1 MKNILWLFLFSMLMS
16 PESFGTLASS
26 ESDIQTLLSAGRSSF
41 IAGKIREVLR
51 SRLDSGPLTSDKIRK
66 LIQSPQVAALCCLHQ
81 FFNTA
86 EGGKPFTQEELKDQI
101 FRKWLSSHPEV
112 FNMLAQSGPA
122 GKSTLSVFY
131 QIWNTN
137 DQNFN
142 PAELSMA
149 LGAGLVANIFSPE
162 ECIAKFN
169 FYRDSHHHARCYPQ
183 AETLQPWEWAIV
195 FRGKEGLEDLAW
207 AQQFIAGK
215 KIRPEKAGSRFPGFI
230 PYRKKMKKISASIT
244 EALFRTTSPT
254 RRNLTR
260 NTEEYA
266 APSPKARLDS
276 CVPKEFPLTRLD
288 SRGTAPSYGN
298 TPMATG
304 KSATISAAGIGPAA
318 ALRFLGKALF
328 NW

>member
-16 PESFGTLASS
+16 IESFGTLASY
-26 ESDIQTLLSAGRSSF
+26 EADIQTLLSSGRSSF

-86 EGGKPFTQEELKDQI
+86 EGGKPFTQEELKDQV
-101 FRKWLSSHPEV
+101 FRKWLSSHPKV

-131 QIWNTN
+131 QIWNTS

-142 PAELSMA
+142 PVELSMA

-162 ECIAKFN
+162 EC
-169 FYRDSHHHARCYPQ
+169 RDSHHHAKCYPQ

-195 FRGKEGLEDLAW
+195 FRGKEGFEDLAW

-230 PYRKKMKKISASIT
+230 PYRKKNDKGVSVHAGSA
-244 EALFRTTSPT
+244 
-254 RRNLTR
+254 
-260 NTEEYA
+260 
-266 APSPKARLDS
+266 
-276 CVPKEFPLTRLD
+276 FPLTRLD
-288 SRGTAPSYGN
+288 SRDTALSYGN

-318 ALRFLGKALF
+318 ALRFPGKALF

>member
-230 PYRKKMKKISASIT
+230 PYRKKMTKVSASMP
-244 EALFRTTSPT
+244 EALFTTTSP
-254 RRNLTR
+254 
-260 NTEEYA
+260 
-266 APSPKARLDS
+266 
-276 CVPKEFPLTRLD
+276 
-288 SRGTAPSYGN
+288 SR
-298 TPMATG
+298 
-304 KSATISAAGIGPAA
+304 
-318 ALRFLGKALF
+318 
-328 NW
+328 

>member
-16 PESFGTLASS
+16 IESFGTLASY
-26 ESDIQTLLSAGRSSF
+26 EADIQTLLSSGRSSF

-86 EGGKPFTQEELKDQI
+86 EGGKPFTQEELKDQV
-101 FRKWLSSHPEV
+101 FRKWLSSHPKV

-131 QIWNTN
+131 QIWNTS

-142 PAELSMA
+142 PVELSMA

-169 FYRDSHHHARCYPQ
+169 FYRDSHHHAKCYPQ

-195 FRGKEGLEDLAW
+195 FRGKEGFEDLAW

-230 PYRKKMKKISASIT
+230 PYRKKNDKGVSVHAGSAFYDHKPIT
-244 EALFRTTSPT
+244 LK
-254 RRNLTR
+254 LY
-260 NTEEYA
+260 TE
-266 APSPKARLDS
+266 
-276 CVPKEFPLTRLD
+276 
-288 SRGTAPSYGN
+288 YGGVCG
-298 TPMATG
+298 AVSKG
-304 KSATISAAGIGPAA
+304 AAGFLRSKGVPAYPI
-318 ALRFLGKALF
+318 
-328 NW
+328 